1 MLQDDAMGIL
11 IYDLVSRIYQQFVN
25 QVRKCT
31 TATSKP
37 IGNVL
42 FNKNSKTG
50 NELFIR
56 LTKMR

>member
-1 MLQDDAMGIL
+1 MGIL